1 MIMSLNGMSKEDLS
15 KLEDLESPGE
25 GIGEVAQVS
34 NALAASDVILDASR
48 TVSDE
53 NLSSQSKSAELIDYT
68 KDLINNDDNNIST
81 KAASD
86 TVPVYPEW
94 NKMPV
99 IKNQLEQYPNLCERV
114 KTCVSVLD
122 FKNSEDVEQYQSLLN
137 QAQGESASIKLRNS
151 VIKFSEQTGNFI
163 ALVIFDTFKFK
174 RPL

>member
-1 MIMSLNGMSKEDLS
+1 MNMSLNGISKEDLS

-25 GIGEVAQVS
+25 GIGELAQVS
-34 NALAASDVILDASR
+34 NALAASDVILDASQ

-53 NLSSQSKSAELIDYT
+53 GLSSQAKSVELIDYT
-68 KDLINNDDNNIST
+68 KDLINNDENNISA
-81 KAASD
+81 KATSD

-137 QAQGESASIKLRNS
+137 QAQGESACIKLRNS
-151 VIKFSEQTGNFI
+151 IIKFSEQTGNFI

>member
-1 MIMSLNGMSKEDLS
+1 MNPKGITKEELS
-15 KLEDLESPGE
+15 KLEDLESSGE
-25 GIGEVAQVS
+25 GIEENSYAANS
-34 NALAASDVILDASR
+34 LAAENVILNPPLN
-48 TVSDE
+48 SDDIISHE
-53 NLSSQSKSAELIDYT
+53 AVKPVELIDYT
-68 KDLINNDDNNIST
+68 KDFIDENASV
-81 KAASD
+81 KAPED
-86 TVPVYPEW
+86 TVPKYPEW

-151 VIKFSEQTGNFI
+151 IIKFSEQTGNFI

>member
-1 MIMSLNGMSKEDLS
+1 MNMSLNGISKEDLS

-25 GIGEVAQVS
+25 GIGGLAQVS
-34 NALAASDVILDASR
+34 NALAASDVILDASQ

-53 NLSSQSKSAELIDYT
+53 GLSSQAKSVELIDYT
-68 KDLINNDDNNIST
+68 KDLINNDENNISA
-81 KAASD
+81 KATSD

-99 IKNQLEQYPNLCERV
+99 IKNQLEHYPNLCERV
-114 KTCVSVLD
+114 KTCVAVLD
-122 FKNSEDVEQYQSLLN
+122 FKNKEDVDQYQSLLN

-151 VIKFSEQTGNFI
+151 IIKFSEQTGNFI

>member
-25 GIGEVAQVS
+25 GIGELAQVS
-34 NALAASDVILDASR
+34 NALAASDVILDASQ

-53 NLSSQSKSAELIDYT
+53 DLSSQSKSAELIDYT
-68 KDLINNDDNNIST
+68 KDLINNDESNISA
-81 KAASD
+81 KATSD

-151 VIKFSEQTGNFI
+151 IIKFSEQTGNFI